1 VKKHGLIFGIIF
13 LFTSFSWGQSER
25 DTICGR
31 WVKDPDYP
39 PGTITHF
46 SMRKRGHGYEIYRTQ
61 EPAQKWSAMWDD
73 VTGHYLVII
82 DGLLL
87 GFEWNPKTDRILV
100 FDERTKETIM
110 EMKRDPD
117 LSED

>member
-1 VKKHGLIFGIIF
+1 MKGKQFLGLIIMFIGSMSVF
-13 LFTSFSWGQSER
+13 AQQ
-25 DTICGR
+25 DTICGS

-46 SMRKRGHGYEIYRTQ
+46 SIRKRGNGYEVFRTK

-73 VTGHYLVII
+73 VTGHYLAIV

-87 GFEWNPKTDRILV
+87 GLTWNQEKDRVLV
-100 FDERTKETIM
+100 FHERTKEPVF
-110 EMKRDPD
+110 EMKRD
-117 LSED
+117 LMKEED

>member
-1 VKKHGLIFGIIF
+1 MKKLGFFFGFVF
-13 LFTSFSWGQSER
+13 LLTTFSWGQSEH

-46 SMRKRGHGYEIYRTQ
+46 SIRKRGNGYEVYRTK
-61 EPAQKWSAMWDD
+61 EPAQKWSGMWDEIS
-73 VTGHYLVII
+73 GHYLVIV

-87 GFEWNPKTDRILV
+87 GLTYDKEKDRVLV
-100 FDERTKETIM
+100 FEERSKDPLF
-110 EMKRDPD
+110 EMKRD
-117 LSED
+117 LVKEEE